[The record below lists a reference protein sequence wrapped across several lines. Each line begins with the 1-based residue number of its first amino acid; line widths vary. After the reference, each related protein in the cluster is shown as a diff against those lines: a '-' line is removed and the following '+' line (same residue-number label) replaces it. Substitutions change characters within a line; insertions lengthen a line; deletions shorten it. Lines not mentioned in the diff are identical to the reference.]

1 MWLFYIVRE
10 VRIIVYFVSWLI
22 MHQITLAALCFA
34 TLVGIF
40 IGALIQFLED
50 NKKAT
55 PHANAK

>member
-1 MWLFYIVRE
+1 MPNTTSLFV
-10 VRIIVYFVSWLI
+10 WLI

-34 TLVGIF
+34 TLAGIF

-50 NKKAT
+50 NKKTT

>member
-22 MHQITLAALCFA
+22 THQITLAALCFA

-55 PHANAK
+55 QRANAK

>member
-1 MWLFYIVRE
+1 
-10 VRIIVYFVSWLI
+10 

-34 TLVGIF
+34 TLAGIF

-55 PHANAK
+55 QRANAK

>member
-1 MWLFYIVRE
+1 MWLFYIVRD

-34 TLVGIF
+34 TLAGIF

-55 PHANAK
+55 QRANAK

>member
-1 MWLFYIVRE
+1 MTSLFV
-10 VRIIVYFVSWLI
+10 WLI

>member
-1 MWLFYIVRE
+1 MIDIFIWLM
-10 VRIIVYFVSWLI
+10 S
-22 MHQITLAALCFA
+22 HQITLAALCFA

-55 PHANAK
+55 THANAK

>member
-1 MWLFYIVRE
+1 MWLFYTVRE

-34 TLVGIF
+34 TLAGIF

-55 PHANAK
+55 QRANAK